1 MKLNPTFLLLSLLL
15 FIVEV
20 LIAIYADDDFI
31 RPYVGDFLVVI
42 LLYCMLKSFF
52 SFDYRYSGFSV
63 LAFSYLVEGLQY
75 LNFVD
80 AIGLENSRIANI
92 LLGNYFAWIDIL
104 AYTLG
109 IILVLI
115 IEYFRKGSR
124 IAKWV
129 PAK

>member
-1 MKLNPTFLLLSLLL
+1 M
-15 FIVEV
+15 
-20 LIAIYADDDFI
+20 YAHDDFI

-42 LLYCMLKSFF
+42 LLYCMVKSF
-52 SFDYRYSGFSV
+52 SSLDYRYTALAV

-80 AIGLENSRIANI
+80 SIGLGNSRIANI

-109 IILVLI
+109 IILVMI
-115 IEYFRKGSR
+115 IEYFRKTSR
-124 IAKWV
+124 TTKWAAAK
-129 PAK
+129 

>member
-1 MKLNPTFLLLSLLL
+1 MKMNPTFLFLSLLL

-20 LIAIYADDDFI
+20 LIAIYAHDDFV

-42 LLYCMLKSFF
+42 LLYCMVKSFLAL
-52 SFDYRYSGFSV
+52 DYRYTAFAV

-80 AIGLENSRIANI
+80 AIGLGSSRLANI

-115 IEYFRKGSR
+115 IEYFRKTSR
-124 IAKWV
+124 IAKWA